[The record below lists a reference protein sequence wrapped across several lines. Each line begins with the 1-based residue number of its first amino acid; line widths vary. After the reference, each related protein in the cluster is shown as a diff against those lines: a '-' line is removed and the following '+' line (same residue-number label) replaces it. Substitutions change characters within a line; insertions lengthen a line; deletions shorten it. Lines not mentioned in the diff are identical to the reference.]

1 MRNSIMGLVLGVIV
15 LFVGMILMPI
25 YYNACMDW
33 RDDMN
38 TAQTAARNF
47 VDKVIDTRT
56 VSEEAL
62 TDLNLALATTTCNF
76 TYKYYRETKVVN
88 PDTSGVSVTHTTWQA
103 AEITDSTIW
112 KTGDI
117 ITIEIEQSSV
127 GLFQRFAQGF
137 LGLGFNRR
145 TVRLSGMVR

>member
-1 MRNSIMGLVLGVIV
+1 MRNSITGIVIGVII
-15 LFVGMILMPI
+15 LFIGAILLPI
-25 YYNACMDW
+25 YFIACINW

-47 VDKVIDTRT
+47 VDKVIDTRE

-76 TYKYYRETKVVN
+76 NYTYYRETKVVN
-88 PDTSGVSVTHTTWQA
+88 PGETDGSTHTTWQP
-103 AEITDSTIW
+103 AEITSNTIW

-117 ITIEIEQSSV
+117 VTIEITQTSD

-137 LGLGFNRR
+137 LGMGFNRR
-145 TVRLSGMVR
+145 EVRLSGMVR

>member
-1 MRNSIMGLVLGVIV
+1 MRNSIVGVILGVII
-15 LFVGMILMPI
+15 LFIGMVLMPI
-25 YYNACMDW
+25 YYVAVMNW

-47 VDKVIDTRT
+47 VDSVIDTKE

-76 TYKYYRETKVVN
+76 NYKYYRETKVVN
-88 PDTSGVSVTHTTWQA
+88 PNGSGATHTTWQA
-103 AEITDSTIW
+103 AEIKSDTIW

-117 ITIEIEQSSV
+117 ITIEITQTSD
-127 GLFQRFAQGF
+127 GLFQRFAMGF
-137 LGLGFNRR
+137 LGMGFNRR
-145 TVRLSGMVR
+145 EVRLSGMVR